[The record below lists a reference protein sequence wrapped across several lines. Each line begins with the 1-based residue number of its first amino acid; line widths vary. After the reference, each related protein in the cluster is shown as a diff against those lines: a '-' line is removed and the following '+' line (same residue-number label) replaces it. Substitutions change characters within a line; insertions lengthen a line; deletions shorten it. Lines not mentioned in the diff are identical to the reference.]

1 MASITFDT
9 QELISSLT
17 RAQISK
23 LPQSTLSSLTDEQ
36 ITWFTPIQI
45 TWFNKAQIDAIRVNN
60 FTLEQLKNL
69 TVHISYFNSLN
80 GFTKE
85 KIESLNL
92 TQIKFLTP
100 STISNT
106 DSSVHKL
113 FQGPQLEAM
122 PVLSFKEIKHNILSL
137 DQISHVNRNLSI
149 LESLDL
155 LTEEQVKSLT
165 QKQMKYITTKC
176 LSNSNA
182 KNLLA
187 NQLNIMSNVQFLA
200 LKITDIQVEEIK
212 LLNRPLSFLPSL
224 SLLNKDQI
232 QALSKSQLNL
242 ITVKALDSSDSS
254 LGLLTKSQLNDLTLQ
269 QQIIVIQKNPSLLV
283 LLDVIQP
290 KLVPTI
296 PIKLLPVEGFN
307 HLQQLDK
314 FNVLVDKYAEIQK
327 RTFIRY
333 LTNQQLSELTE
344 EHMKSLNV
352 GVLNLKQ
359 IPLID
364 ITKLSYQQL
373 GFFSNETRGGMS
385 ESQLLYY
392 MDNYWNV
399 DHVAMEMAQL
409 NAEQNTKQ

>member
-1 MASITFDT
+1 
-9 QELISSLT
+9 
-17 RAQISK
+17 
-23 LPQSTLSSLTDEQ
+23 
-36 ITWFTPIQI
+36 
-45 TWFNKAQIDAIRVNN
+45 
-60 FTLEQLKNL
+60 
-69 TVHISYFNSLN
+69 
-80 GFTKE
+80 
-85 KIESLNL
+85 
-92 TQIKFLTP
+92 
-100 STISNT
+100 
-106 DSSVHKL
+106 
-113 FQGPQLEAM
+113 
-122 PVLSFKEIKHNILSL
+122 
-137 DQISHVNRNLSI
+137 
-149 LESLDL
+149 
-155 LTEEQVKSLT
+155 
-165 QKQMKYITTKC
+165 
-176 LSNSNA
+176 
-182 KNLLA
+182 
-187 NQLNIMSNVQFLA
+187 
-200 LKITDIQVEEIK
+200 
-212 LLNRPLSFLPSL
+212 
-224 SLLNKDQI
+224 
-232 QALSKSQLNL
+232 
-242 ITVKALDSSDSS
+242 